1 MSKIINFF
9 FSICLI
15 LILFTLALRFLLT
28 FLFRHRLV
36 IFDFGLIVLGGVR
49 FNFILLFDIFRI
61 VFLFAVT
68 IISGSVYTFRR
79 SYIRPDKYFV
89 RFHFLLLSF
98 VASMVLLILRPNLI
112 SVLIGWDG
120 LGISSYLLV
129 IYYRRAK
136 SYNSGMVTILSN
148 RVGDAL
154 IIVRLC
160 YCIFLP
166 SLNLGHLFF
175 SYRGYYTIILFILVV
190 ASITK
195 RAQIPFSAW
204 LPAAMAAPTPVSS
217 LVHSST
223 LVTAG
228 VYLIFRF
235 ESLLVSINLRN
246 VLLII
251 GSLTIL
257 MARLRAFFEIDMK
270 KIVALS
276 TLSQLGVIMSA
287 IGAGFRVLG
296 FFHLLAHAFFKA
308 LLFIRTGNLIH
319 GSESYQDI
327 RVMGGGSEVIPFT
340 NSIVIRASLSL
351 CGLPFMAAFYS
362 KEIIIESLL
371 INNISIYSYF
381 LLIAGIFIT
390 VFYRTRFLVN
400 SFTWVNRQRALILKN
415 DLDLKV
421 NIRILILFLPAVIG
435 GRFVSQYLKL
445 GGFLLIPSNLK
456 FSGIFLIMRGVVIYI
471 LAFKSPVLEFK
482 LRKWRIGSLWI
493 LPFFTRRFPI
503 ERTLNLGDFFNK
515 IRDFSWL
522 YYSFSRFFLIF
533 NKLGISEG
541 LAFQPVTFIRL
552 LTHRFL
558 IFLLVIIWVRV

>member
-1 MSKIINFF
+1 MS
-9 FSICLI
+9 
-15 LILFTLALRFLLT
+15 
-28 FLFRHRLV
+28 
-36 IFDFGLIVLGGVR
+36 
-49 FNFILLFDIFRI
+49 
-61 VFLFAVT
+61 
-68 IISGSVYTFRR
+68 
-79 SYIRPDKYFV
+79 PDKYFV

-98 VASMVLLILRPNLI
+98 VGSMILLILSPNLI

-129 IYYRRAK
+129 IYYSRNK
-136 SYNSGMVTILSN
+136 SYNSGMITFARN

-154 IIVRLC
+154 II
-160 YCIFLP
+160 I
-166 SLNLGHLFF
+166 SLRYLLYSITLDISVLSYFF
-175 SYRGYYTIILFILVV
+175 EIDYYWVIIIVLV
-190 ASITK
+190 ASCTK
-195 RAQIPFSAW
+195 RAQIPFRAW
-204 LPAAMAAPTPVSS
+204 LPAAIAAPTPVSS

-235 ESLLVSINLRN
+235 ERLLVSINLRN

-276 TLSQLGVIMSA
+276 TLSQLGVIISA

-319 GSESYQDI
+319 GSERYQDM
-327 RVMGGGSEVIPFT
+327 RVIGGGREVIPLT
-340 NSIVIRASLSL
+340 NRIVIRASLSL
-351 CGLPFMAAFYS
+351 CGLPFIAAFYS
-362 KEIIIESLL
+362 KEIIIERLL
-371 INNISIYSYF
+371 INNVSIYSYF
-381 LLIAGIFIT
+381 LLIAGIFMT
-390 VFYRTRFLVN
+390 VFYRTRFLFN

-515 IRDFSWL
+515 IR
-522 YYSFSRFFLIF
+522 
-533 NKLGISEG
+533 
-541 LAFQPVTFIRL
+541 
-552 LTHRFL
+552 
-558 IFLLVIIWVRV
+558 